1 MSSSQLWHI
10 KEGALITG
18 VIGATVLREEN
29 DPERGSN
36 RGRDAPG
43 RQQLHNDFAGNRAAL
58 LGYLRSIERENA
70 ERVVT
75 LEPRPAE

>member
-1 MSSSQLWHI
+1 MILN
-10 KEGALITG
+10 E
-18 VIGATVLREEN
+18 
-29 DPERGSN
+29 DPIVAETRQ
-36 RGRDAPG
+36 A

-58 LGYLRSIERENA
+58 LAYLRSIERENA